1 MKKKQLEKL
10 RKQFRPSFETARKQL
25 FYSMEK
31 QAKSLYDLSIRVYIK
46 PTNQEELAIE
56 LLGETSKDQIVS
68 VPLDE
73 NFDTVVRRIQSQEK
87 GLLERF
93 SSNLAEEVASYWLT
107 TPTTTEEKT
116 EELTEETVVEEVEV
130 STDVETTDTEE
141 MTLATFIEQISNFP
155 KFHVVE
161 KEDEVQVYE
170 KAAQERLLATVSMKE
185 EATYSTET
193 ALERKYKL
201 KLEVIPVIE
210 AFANTKI
217 SNR

>member
-25 FYSMEK
+25 FDSMEK

-116 EELTEETVVEEVEV
+116 EETVVEEVEV
-130 STDVETTDTEE
+130 TTDVEATDTEE

-161 KEDEVQVYE
+161 KEDEVQVFE

-217 SNR
+217 ANR

>member
-25 FYSMEK
+25 FDSMEK

-116 EELTEETVVEEVEV
+116 EETVVEEVEV
-130 STDVETTDTEE
+130 TTDAEATDTEE

-217 SNR
+217 ANR

>member
-25 FYSMEK
+25 FDSMEK

-116 EELTEETVVEEVEV
+116 EETVVEEVEV
-130 STDVETTDTEE
+130 TTDVEATDTEE

-217 SNR
+217 ANR

>member
-25 FYSMEK
+25 FDSMEK

-107 TPTTTEEKT
+107 TPTTTEEK
-116 EELTEETVVEEVEV
+116 TEETVVEEVEV

-217 SNR
+217 ANR

>member
-25 FYSMEK
+25 FDSMEK

-107 TPTTTEEKT
+107 TPTTSEEK
-116 EELTEETVVEEVEV
+116 TEETVVEEVEV
-130 STDVETTDTEE
+130 TTDVEATDTEE

-217 SNR
+217 ANR

>member
-25 FYSMEK
+25 FDSMEK

-116 EELTEETVVEEVEV
+116 EETVVEEVEV
-130 STDVETTDTEE
+130 TTDAEATDTEE

-170 KAAQERLLATVSMKE
+170 KAAQERLLATISMKE

-217 SNR
+217 ANR